1 MNTFEKLLKADAAR
15 LNEMETKVVKSRRL
29 AFILGEKEPV
39 DITIRALPTRDI
51 QYVQEFLSDKKGNV
65 IPGRYIDA
73 NFIICEKGIMEPD
86 LHSPELLQHF
96 GATNAKDLVEKIFQS
111 ESANIA
117 TEIMELSG
125 ADSDVR
131 AEVKN

>member
-1 MNTFEKLLKADAAR
+1 MNTFERLLKADVAKV
-15 LNEMETKVVKSRRL
+15 NEMEKKVMPSRRL

-51 QYVQEFLSDKKGNV
+51 QYVQEFLSDKDGNV
-65 IPGRYIDA
+65 IPGRYLDA
-73 NFIICEKGIMEPD
+73 NFIICEKGIVEPD
-86 LHSPELLQHF
+86 IHSRELIEHF
-96 GATNAKDLVEKIFQS
+96 GASDAKDLVEKLFQS
-111 ESANIA
+111 EAANIA
-117 TEIMELSG
+117 TEVMALSG